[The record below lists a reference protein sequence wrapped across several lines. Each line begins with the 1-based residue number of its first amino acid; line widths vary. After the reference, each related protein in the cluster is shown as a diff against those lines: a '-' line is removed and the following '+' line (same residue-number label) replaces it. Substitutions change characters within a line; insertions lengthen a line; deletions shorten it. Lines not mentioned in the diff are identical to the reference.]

1 MFFFCFF
8 FLTCTISKHNI
19 KVQLVFVGIDPQRDT
34 PSHLRAHLKSRWQ
47 MSIDCFFKKAEED
60 GDGYL
65 FESSHIY
72 SLGHETR
79 HGCGVTY
86 I

>member
-1 MFFFCFF
+1 MMG
-8 FLTCTISKHNI
+8 LTGP
-19 KVQLVFVGIDPQRDT
+19 VGVVRRMANEYR
-34 PSHLRAHLKSRWQ
+34 L
-47 MSIDCFFKKAEED
+47 FFKKAEED
-60 GDGYL
+60 GDDYL

-79 HGCGVTY
+79 HGCGVTH